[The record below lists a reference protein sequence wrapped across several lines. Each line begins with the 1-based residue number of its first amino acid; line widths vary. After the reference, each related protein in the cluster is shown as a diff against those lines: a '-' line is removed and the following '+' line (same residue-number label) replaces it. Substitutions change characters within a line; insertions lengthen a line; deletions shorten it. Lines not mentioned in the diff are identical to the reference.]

1 VGSRAQVRR
10 KGESAVLQ
18 MRRNGESAVLQ
29 VQCRDSVVSRVR
41 QKRGCS
47 FAGAAQGERSFAGA
61 AYRQAKSLAARARGR
76 EKAGEGESVA

>member
-1 VGSRAQVRR
+1 MGSRAQVRR

-18 MRRNGESAVLQ
+18 
-29 VQCRDSVVSRVR
+29 VQCRESVVSRVR
-41 QKRGCS
+41 QKRGCSFAGAAQGERS